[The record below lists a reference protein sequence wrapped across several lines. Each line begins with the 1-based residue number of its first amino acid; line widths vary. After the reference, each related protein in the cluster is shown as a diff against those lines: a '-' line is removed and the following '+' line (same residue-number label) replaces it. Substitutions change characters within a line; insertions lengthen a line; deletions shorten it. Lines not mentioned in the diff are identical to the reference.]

1 MPTIAPDRAHGIFVS
16 QEMDKLKTVRA
27 ASYADKWDVP
37 IYTYAEAAY
46 YLGIHKG
53 TLRSWVVGRTI
64 PVITVQTQWLD
75 PLIPAA
81 DRQAG
86 LMSFYNLAEAHILAA
101 SRYKHHVP
109 LRSVR
114 NAIIH
119 LQKVYPSLHPLLSK
133 EFYTDGLDLFIKG
146 MANGDGF
153 GDAGTAE
160 NLSRQGQFGFRPI
173 LDLFLHRIDF
183 DEKFRPK
190 KVWPLV
196 KGQAETEKIVSMVFG
211 VSAGRP
217 TIDGTGVPVMMLW
230 QRNQAGESED
240 ELADD
245 YEIDVSK
252 VKKAI
257 EYIEHIQKAA

>member
-1 MPTIAPDRAHGIFVS
+1 
-16 QEMDKLKTVRA
+16 MDKLKTVRV

-37 IYTYAEAAY
+37 IYTYSEAAY
-46 YLGIHKG
+46 YLGVHKG
-53 TLRSWVVGRTI
+53 KLRTWVIGRTV
-64 PVITVQTQWLD
+64 PTRTGKTQWID

-81 DRQAG
+81 DAAAG

-109 LRSVR
+109 LRSIR
-114 NAIIH
+114 NAIFY
-119 LQKVYPSLHPLLSK
+119 LQKAYPSPHPLLSR
-133 EFYTDGLDLFIKG
+133 EFHTDGLDLFIKG
-146 MANGDGF
+146 I
-153 GDAGTAE
+153 TEVE
-160 NLSRQGQFGFRPI
+160 NLSRQGQLGLKPV
-173 LDLFLHRIDF
+173 LDLFLHRIEF

-196 KGQAETEKIVSMVFG
+196 KGQSESEKIVSMVFG

-217 TIDGTGVPVMMLW
+217 TVDGTGVPVMMLW
-230 QRNQAGESED
+230 QRSQAGEDIE
-240 ELADD
+240 EIADD

-257 EYIEHIQKAA
+257 EYIEHIKAAA

>member
-1 MPTIAPDRAHGIFVS
+1 
-16 QEMDKLKTVRA
+16 MDKLKTVRA

-53 TLRSWVVGRTI
+53 TLRTWVVGRTI
-64 PVITVQTQWLD
+64 PMRTGQTQWLD

-81 DRQAG
+81 DATGG

-114 NAIIH
+114 RAIVY
-119 LQKVYPSLHPLLSK
+119 LQRAYPSPHPLLAK
-133 EFYTDGLDLFIKG
+133 DFYTDGLDLFIKG
-146 MANGDGF
+146 MTD
-153 GDAGTAE
+153 TE
-160 NLSRQGQFGFRPI
+160 NVTRQGQLGFKPI
-173 LDLFLHRIDF
+173 LDLFLHRIEF

-196 KGQAETEKIVSMVFG
+196 KGQSESDKTVSMVFG

-217 TIDGTGVPVMMLW
+217 TVDGTGVPVMMLW
-230 QRNQAGESED
+230 QRNQAGESEE

-245 YEIDVSK
+245 YDIDISRIS
-252 VKKAI
+252 KAI
-257 EYIEHIQKAA
+257 EYIKHIKAAEAGA

>member
-1 MPTIAPDRAHGIFVS
+1 MPTVAPDRTHGIFVS

-27 ASYADKWDVP
+27 ASYEDKWDVP

-53 TLRSWVVGRTI
+53 TLRTWVVGRII
-64 PVITVQTQWLD
+64 PMRSGETQWLD

-81 DRQAG
+81 DRQGG

-109 LRSVR
+109 LRSIR
-114 NAIIH
+114 SAIAY
-119 LQKVYPSLHPLLSK
+119 LQKASPSPHPLLVK
-133 EFYTDGLDLFIKG
+133 DFYTDGLDLFIKG
-146 MANGDGF
+146 MAD
-153 GDAGTAE
+153 AE
-160 NLSRQGQFGFRPI
+160 NLTRQGQLGFRPI
-173 LDLFLHRIDF
+173 LDLFLHRIEF
-183 DEKFRPK
+183 DDKFRPK
-190 KVWPLV
+190 KVWPLI
-196 KGQAETEKIVSMVFG
+196 KGQSESEKVVSMVFG

-217 TIDGTGVPVMMLW
+217 TVDGTGVPVMMLW
-230 QRNQAGESED
+230 QRNQAGESEE

-245 YEIDVSK
+245 YDIDVSR

-257 EYIEHIQKAA
+257 EYIKNIEAAEVAA